1 MGCAEVAK
9 SLLKKFMDSVN
20 FRFVKARIC
29 IGIALVAIL
38 CLLTYITYDQYKN
51 TIVVQQQQSMLGTSR
66 SISRSI
72 ELFINEV
79 ADSMKIITLDNKF
92 VKTFTGVDK
101 TQRINASMEELKS
114 YYLAQGEA
122 IDTVRIFDKEGK
134 AIAEYPQGLKNNDVT
149 INEDLKT
156 AINKKSTYIG
166 NAYMDKG
173 RNIFIINIYQP
184 IYDGETFR
192 GIISA
197 AVNLDVLYDKLIA
210 PVKIGEKGYAMVKDQ
225 EGIIIMHQVKEQVGM
240 DVIESRKQVFPGL
253 DYTELENL
261 IKDQLTGKEG
271 TAIYH
276 SYWWADAGNKE
287 LTKVK
292 KLNAY
297 TPVELGDHFW
307 VVALTM
313 SYDEIQGPI
322 NKFLVKI
329 IAIDGL
335 IAIIIY
341 VFVTALIRMKRN
353 KEELEKETKYLKK
366 LNETS
371 EQLRKKESELFHS
384 EKLKMIG
391 TLAGGIAHDINNLLT
406 PILGYSEL
414 MLMSLSQK
422 SEYYDD
428 VNEIYKA
435 SKKGKDLIEQILV
448 FSRSDKEIT
457 KLELIN
463 VNEVTKETIKLLK
476 AILPKNIKL
485 QLDFNK
491 EAGYVKANF
500 TQIHQVIFNLCTNA
514 FQAIKGKEG
523 LIKITLTNI
532 NGTKAQEINK
542 ALHRQNNYIELT
554 VEDNGCGMNEE
565 TMERIFDP
573 FFTTKAMGEG
583 TGLGLFVVH
592 NIIDKYKGIITVDS
606 EVGVGSTFKVYLP
619 LVEEEVIIEGA
630 ETIEST
636 QNKNKKI
643 LVVDDNAKVT
653 KVLKKGL
660 EHLGYNV
667 VSETDSLKALKLF
680 QADINRFDLLI
691 TDYLMPNMNGNELA
705 AKVKEL
711 RSDALVII
719 MTGYIDGNEKEINN
733 NEAAD
738 AYILKPIELA
748 KLSSLIEKIS

>member
-1 MGCAEVAK
+1 
-9 SLLKKFMDSVN
+9 MDSVN

-134 AIAEYPQGLKNNDVT
+134 AIAEYPQGLKNNDVA

-173 RNIFIINIYQP
+173 RNIFILNIYQP

-197 AVNLDVLYDKLIA
+197 TVNLDVLYDKLIA

-287 LTKVK
+287 LTKAK

-322 NKFLVKI
+322 NKFLLKI

-335 IAIIIY
+335 IAILIY
-341 VFVTALIRMKRN
+341 IFVTTLIRMKRN
-353 KEELEKETKYLKK
+353 KEELEKETKYLKM

-384 EKLKMIG
+384 ERLKMIG

-414 MLMSLSQK
+414 MLMSLPQD
-422 SEYYDD
+422 SEYYED
-428 VNEIYKA
+428 VDEIFKA

-485 QLDFNK
+485 QLDFNNA
-491 EAGYVKANF
+491 AGYVKANF

-565 TMERIFDP
+565 TKERIFDP

-606 EVGVGSTFKVYLP
+606 EVGVGTAIKVYLP
-619 LVEEEVIIEGA
+619 LVEEEVIVEGT
-630 ETIEST
+630 ENIKSIQT
-636 QNKNKKI
+636 KNKKI
-643 LVVDDNAKVT
+643 LLVDDNVKVT

-680 QADINRFDLLI
+680 QADTNRFDLLI
-691 TDYLMPNMNGNELA
+691 TDYMMPNMNGSELA